1 MEKHDIVLESL
12 YRRMQDDLDDGM
24 RMYWEAIK
32 MKEHD
37 EKEMARFT
45 MADAKSRMEH
55 ADIIKDK
62 IENYKKANDMTG
74 SSEYKTFYCYA
85 VENIEELKMKISKF
99 TV

>member
-1 MEKHDIVLESL
+1 MTKHDIVLESL

-45 MADAKSRMEH
+45 MADAKSRM
-55 ADIIKDK
+55 
-62 IENYKKANDMTG
+62 
-74 SSEYKTFYCYA
+74 
-85 VENIEELKMKISKF
+85 
-99 TV
+99 